1 MFSSMQFPL
10 VDKLSTCALNIVL
23 RCFFSFSLT
32 QEEVG
37 LLRAARAGNLEKVK
51 NYLNQNVDI
60 NVTNSVS

>member
-1 MFSSMQFPL
+1 MRPQYSF
-10 VDKLSTCALNIVL
+10 ALF
-23 RCFFSFSLT
+23 FFSLSLT